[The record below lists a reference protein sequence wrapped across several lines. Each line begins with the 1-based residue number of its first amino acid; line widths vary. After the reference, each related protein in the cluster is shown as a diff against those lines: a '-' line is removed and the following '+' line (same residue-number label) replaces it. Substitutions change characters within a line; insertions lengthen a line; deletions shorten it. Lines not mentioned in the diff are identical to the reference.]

1 MILTQIT
8 SATCVEKCDV
18 FVEDTGKIVWAQHQ
32 RNTLWHNVEKGGSER
47 YRNTT
52 AQDNQG
58 KLDAKGSNFIKVS
71 VLDSCDNPA
80 DVERDDEV
88 RNASQDEPNG
98 SLQKVDPFSFQIWYH
113 F

>member
-32 RNTLWHNVEKGGSER
+32 GNTFGHNVVKGRSET

-52 AQDNQG
+52 AQNNQG
-58 KLDAKGSNFIKVS
+58 KLDAKGSNCIKVS
-71 VLDSCDNPA
+71 ALDSCDNPA
-80 DVERDDEV
+80 DVEGDDEV
-88 RNASQDEPNG
+88 RNGSQDEPDD
-98 SLQKVDPFSFQIWYH
+98 SLQKVDPFSFQIW
-113 F
+113 

>member
-18 FVEDTGKIVWAQHQ
+18 FAEDTCKIVWAQHQ
-32 RNTLWHNVEKGGSER
+32 GKTFRHNVEEGRSER

-52 AQDNQG
+52 AKDNQG

-88 RNASQDEPNG
+88 RNASQDEPDG

>member
-1 MILTQIT
+1 MIPTQIT

-18 FVEDTGKIVWAQHQ
+18 FAEDTGKIVWAQHQ

-71 VLDSCDNPA
+71 VLDSCDNPT
-80 DVERDDEV
+80 DV
-88 RNASQDEPNG
+88 
-98 SLQKVDPFSFQIWYH
+98 
-113 F
+113 